1 MADRIMLPR
10 VAVMASAATMLMLVS
25 CQGRTAD
32 NMVPKGETVEV
43 AINEPTDTGASDN
56 ISNQTDSLQNEN

>member
-1 MADRIMLPR
+1 MADRIKLPR
-10 VAVMASAATMLMLVS
+10 VAVMVSAAMMLMLVS
-25 CQGRTAD
+25 CQGRTVD

-43 AINEPTDTGASDN
+43 VINEPVDTDASDN